1 VNILKSEKI
10 GMFQECRNIEI
21 RLVELS
27 TVRQVID
34 LSAIAVQEFAEIGEA
49 GTSPAEL

>member
-1 VNILKSEKI
+1 VNILKSENI

-21 RLVELS
+21 RLLKLS

-34 LSAIAVQEFAEIGEA
+34 LSAIAVQEFVEIAEA